1 MFTITNENKSYL
13 ILSIQLSSLFIMK
26 RHSHLVHLL
35 LLMCVLLVGACSN
48 SVWDEVP
55 SPITSFIEQYY
66 PGSGVK
72 SFTQNTD
79 GYKVKITNGAS
90 LSFDTEYSWTFIDG
104 NGVRLPEVLVYNQLP
119 PALYNYLQGIEQQ
132 ADVYDMNR
140 DSAFYT
146 LTMHDTVITYDIA
159 TGKISY
165 PDGKTIES

>member
-1 MFTITNENKSYL
+1 
-13 ILSIQLSSLFIMK
+13 MK
-26 RHSHLVHLL
+26 RHEKLILIPLL
-35 LLMCVLLVGACSN
+35 FFLMIVGACSN

-55 SPITSFIEQYY
+55 SAITSFIEQYY

-72 SFTQNTD
+72 SYSQNSD

-90 LSFDTEYSWTFIDG
+90 LAFDTEYSWTFIDG

-132 ADVYDMNR
+132 ADVYAMNR
-140 DSAFYT
+140 DATYYK
-146 LTMHDTVITYDIA
+146 LTMHDTIIVYEIA

-165 PDGKTIES
+165 PDGKTLSS